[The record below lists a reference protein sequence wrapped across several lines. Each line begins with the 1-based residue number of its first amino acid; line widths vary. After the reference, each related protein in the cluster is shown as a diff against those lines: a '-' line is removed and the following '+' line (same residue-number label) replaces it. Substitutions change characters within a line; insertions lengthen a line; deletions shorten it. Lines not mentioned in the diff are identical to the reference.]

1 MGKFNFIMKKKSLA
15 VFLIIALFPLA
26 LHAKLIEP
34 DGLLMKIIE
43 NNSSVSQFFLTA
55 DVKVYDPE
63 ALVPLEEELK
73 EAIVPY
79 ELTDRSYSQNIIF
92 IRDEFISI
100 ESLDS
105 NQNALHVFI
114 KENFRTIE
122 INLDETRVFNYED
135 VFFQPIILFT
145 KHVQYLIRDI
155 NFLGISNDRVSMRQ
169 EENLF
174 AYQLGDDKANILV
187 HSANYKVLSINRELQ
202 YKGRYYPLSVKIL
215 AWDEQKNKI
224 PTHLQYFINSR
235 LFKEVWV
242 KTINNRGIGTKKNRL
257 LKSYK
262 DEITQDSF
270 FDLLVNHAQ

>member
-1 MGKFNFIMKKKSLA
+1 MKKKSLA